1 MNKITTK
8 TYGNL
13 LLDEIIFAD
22 YEPIIFTVK
31 DLQNNLYICT
41 RICPNPKELLIKKCS
56 PQLVIDLLT
65 NKITFRQAFIG
76 GLFVTKGIETYE
88 YPDEFLPDN
97 ETIMADEHEFDDII
111 NKYIQLS

>member
-41 RICPNPKELLIKKCS
+41 RICPNPKELLIKKMF
-56 PQLVIDLLT
+56 T
-65 NKITFRQAFIG
+65 
-76 GLFVTKGIETYE
+76 
-88 YPDEFLPDN
+88 
-97 ETIMADEHEFDDII
+97 TISYGFI
-111 NKYIQLS
+111 NKQNNF